1 MTSIN
6 PTTLFVNKKSLNS
19 FLYTQIKNAFPN
31 IKEEIISTNTRVE
44 NPKYNLI
51 SIDPKKR
58 GLQKRQFLGLLH
70 RESVWNLDPNGRS
83 TDFLPSNM
91 IGYGCRFNCSYCYVD
106 RRDPA
111 TFPKLYDDALNMIGL
126 VRHTMF
132 NLKQSEDLFYKVT
145 KKQVERK
152 RDPLHSNYITFD
164 LGCDSDCVL
173 DNQITSN
180 DKYPGHI
187 IDIIN
192 SVSEIPEAMISF
204 ATKSAS
210 IDSFIKH
217 VKVPEMTRIRLS
229 LMPEHHRSVL
239 EMNTSKISERL
250 EAVNK
255 LVDAGFEVHI
265 NLSPIVVTSS
275 FAAEY
280 ADLLKLV
287 DTSLSDKAKKQL
299 AYEIIFLTHSPN
311 LFEKTPE
318 YAPKAHDMMV
328 NGPLK
333 LVPKWNK
340 PNVYSYDLNDKSQL
354 KIIMKSLIDE
364 FTPYSRIRYMF

>member
-6 PTTLFVNKKSLNS
+6 PEKLFVNKKSVGS
-19 FLYTQIKNAFPN
+19 FLHKQIKKAHPN
-31 IKEEIISTNTRVE
+31 IEEEIISTNTRLDNE
-44 NPKYNLI
+44 KYNLI

-58 GLQKRQFLGLLH
+58 GLQKRKFLGLLH
-70 RESVWNLDPNGRS
+70 RNSLWKLDPNGRS

-111 TFPKLYDDALNMIGL
+111 TFPKLYDDALDIIGL
-126 VRHTMF
+126 IKHTML
-132 NLKQSEDLFYKVT
+132 NIKDSEELFYKVT
-145 KKQVERK
+145 NKKVERK
-152 RDPLHSNYITFD
+152 RDSKHSNYITFD

-173 DNQITSN
+173 DNQITYN
-180 DKYPGHI
+180 NEYPGHI

-192 SVSEIPEAMISF
+192 NVADIPEAMISF

-210 IDSFIKH
+210 IDNFIKY
-217 VKVPEMTRIRLS
+217 VKKPEMTRIRLS
-229 LMPEHHRSVL
+229 LMPEHHRSIL
-239 EMNTSKISERL
+239 EMNTSKIEDRL
-250 EAVNK
+250 QAINK

-265 NLSPIVVTSS
+265 NLSPIVITAN

-287 DTSLSDKAKKQL
+287 NDSLSDSAKKQM
-299 AYEIIFLTHSPN
+299 AYEIIFLTHSAS
-311 LFEKTPE
+311 LFGKTPE

-340 PNVYSYDLNDKSQL
+340 PNVLSYDKASKEQL
-354 KIIMKSLIDE
+354 KIIMNSLIEE